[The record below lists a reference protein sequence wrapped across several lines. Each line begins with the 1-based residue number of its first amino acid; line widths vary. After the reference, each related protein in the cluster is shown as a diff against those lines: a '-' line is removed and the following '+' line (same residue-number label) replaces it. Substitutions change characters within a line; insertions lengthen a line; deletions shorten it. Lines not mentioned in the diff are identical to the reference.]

1 MELLWVVLALLVVIT
16 SVAGISSAKGAS
28 FSRSVFYVLLF
39 LFFALAAFTL
49 FRISPLSAFVA
60 LLPSLLVTFILLKGR
75 SFQDPD
81 HHGSALREHKPE
93 KTDESR

>member
-16 SVAGISSAKGAS
+16 SVAGILSAKGAS

-49 FRISPLSAFVA
+49 FRIFPLSAFVA
-60 LLPSLLVTFILLKGR
+60 LLPSLLVAFILIKGR

-81 HHGSALREHKPE
+81 RHGSTLREHKTE